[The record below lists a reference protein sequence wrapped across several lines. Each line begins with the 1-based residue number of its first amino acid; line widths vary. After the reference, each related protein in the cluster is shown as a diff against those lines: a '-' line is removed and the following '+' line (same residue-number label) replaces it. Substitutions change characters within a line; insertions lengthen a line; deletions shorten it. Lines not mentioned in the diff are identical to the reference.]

1 MKSQVLVYVIVI
13 SLLLSITLFAGDEI
27 MKGNSQ
33 VQSQIDSIA
42 IKLSKYEIGKIEILQ
57 IPPRIEHRISITP
70 ELLEKWFYYKLTISD
85 ARGGVYGDKLAELLK
100 TLVVKPRSE
109 MADIRWG
116 IIFYDMNDS
125 RAGAIYFDKWGRHG
139 AVADIPV
146 SFKGDLFRWLDGNF
160 SCCFR

>member
-13 SLLLSITLFAGDEI
+13 SLLLSITLFAGNEI

-42 IKLSKYEIGKIEILQ
+42 IKLSKREIGKIEILQ
-57 IPPRIEHRISITP
+57 IPPEILTRTRITP
-70 ELLEKWFYYKLTISD
+70 EMLEKSFNYKLTISD
-85 ARGGVYGDKLAELLK
+85 ARGGVYRSKLAELLK
-100 TLVVKPRSE
+100 TLVVQPRSE

-125 RAGAIYFDKWGRHG
+125 RAGAIYFDKWGKDG
-139 AVADIPV
+139 AVGDIPV
-146 SFKGDLFRWLDGNF
+146 SFKGNLFKWLDGNC
-160 SCCFR
+160 SRCFR